1 MKILSDG
8 SDLEGVEK
16 VEDIFYINLARKS
29 MWILDSWPKTPNES
43 ITYRYFVLSLNVAT
57 LIGGAIYLRNNT
69 GVLPSFELGHTYIT
83 VFMNCIT
90 CSRCLMILSRK
101 YNEVMFSFLHK
112 IHLFHHRHKSEYA
125 YKTHIFIHK
134 ISHFYTVYLLWL
146 ALNGLLLF
154 NMIPFYNCYSRGMFR
169 DVIPANATYDH
180 AVFYSVPFDYTT
192 KFKGYIAMTSFNCFI
207 SYTCTSYFC
216 VVDLTI
222 SLVIFHLWGHMR
234 LLTYH
239 LANFKKPAS
248 VLESNENT
256 DPIKDHSYTEEELK
270 EVFSKLR
277 EYIRHH
283 NLILTFS
290 SEMSSAFGPALLAYM
305 VFHQVSGCILL
316 LECSQLDMKTLLR
329 YGPLTVAIFQQLIQI
344 SVTFELLGSSNDK
357 LIDGVYLVPW
367 EYMDTK
373 NRKLVYV
380 MLRQSQRSI
389 DLKMM
394 SMLTV
399 GVQTMTAILKTSFSY
414 FVMLKTVAEEEQ

>member
-29 MWILDSWPKTPNES
+29 MWILDSWPKAFNAS
-43 ITYRYFVLSLNVAT
+43 SKYRYFVLALNVAT

-69 GVLPSFELGHTYIT
+69 GVLSSFELGHTYIT

-90 CSRCLMILSRK
+90 CSRCLMILSK
-101 YNEVMFSFLHK
+101 DYNHVMTLFVQK
-112 IHLFHHRHKSEYA
+112 IHLFHHKHKSDYA
-125 YKTHIFIHK
+125 YLTHIFIHK
-134 ISHFYTVYLLWL
+134 ISHFYTVYLLGL
-146 ALNGLLLF
+146 ALNGLFLF

-192 KFKGYIAMTSFNCFI
+192 KFKGYLAMTSFNVFI

-248 VLESNENT
+248 VLESNDNNKDE
-256 DPIKDHSYTEEELK
+256 IKDHSYTEEELK

-277 EYIRHH
+277 EYIQHH
-283 NLILTFS
+283 NLILEFS
-290 SEMSSAFGPALLAYM
+290 SEMSNAFGPALLAYM

-316 LECSQLDMKTLLR
+316 LECSQLDTKTLVR
-329 YGPLTVAIFQQLIQI
+329 YGPLTIVIFQQLIQI
-344 SVTFELLGSSNDK
+344 SVIFELLGSSNDK

-373 NRKLVYV
+373 NRKLVFT
-380 MLRQSQRSI
+380 MLRQSHRSI
-389 DLKMM
+389 NLTMM
-394 SMLTV
+394 SMVTV

-414 FVMLKTVAEEEQ
+414 FVMLKTVAEEE